1 MLIFGCR
8 GRVSQGEKS
17 WMIMWFTKTCG
28 GVYVGNC
35 CLCEMWK
42 SVVKVTDPRSKLRII
57 RNVVKVPRK
66 VTCNKNWEP
75 TNLKRGSDVCVGKS
89 AFLINF
95 GAKIELSVIN
105 FTTSK
110 FLTLSTTSITH
121 NYMSW
126 SPLLLAII

>member
-1 MLIFGCR
+1 MGVK
-8 GRVSQGEKS
+8 GEVSQGEKS

-42 SVVKVTDPRSKLRII
+42 SVVKVI
-57 RNVVKVPRK
+57 RNVVKVPKK

-75 TNLKRGSDVCVGKS
+75 TNLKKGSDVCVRKS

-95 GAKIELSVIN
+95 GEKIELSVIN

-110 FLTLSTTSITH
+110 FLT
-121 NYMSW
+121 
-126 SPLLLAII
+126 